1 MLTHVTDA
9 SFKEEVMNSDKPV
22 LVDFWAAWC
31 GPCKMIAPIVEQL
44 SEKMNGT
51 VKVVK
56 MDVDVNPITSMTYEI
71 SSIPTLMLFDKGQAV
86 NKFVGFRPMEQLEAA
101 IKGSLNK

>member
-86 NKFVGFRPMEQLEAA
+86 NKFVGFRPIEQLEAA

>member
-9 SFKEEVMNSDKPV
+9 SFKEEVINSDMPV
-22 LVDFWAAWC
+22 LIDFWAAWC

-44 SEKMNGT
+44 SEKFSGT

-56 MDVDVNPITSMTYEI
+56 MDVDVNPVTSMTYEI
-71 SSIPTLMLFDKGQAV
+71 SSIPTLMLFNKGQAI
-86 NKFVGFRPMEQLEAA
+86 NKFVGFRPLEQLEAA